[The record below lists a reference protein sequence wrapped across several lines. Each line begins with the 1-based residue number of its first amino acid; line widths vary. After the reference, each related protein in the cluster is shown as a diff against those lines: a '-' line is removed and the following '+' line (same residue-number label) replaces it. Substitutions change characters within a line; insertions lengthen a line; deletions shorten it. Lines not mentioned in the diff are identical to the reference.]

1 MNSADIDRLEKIVDA
16 AKKISPF
23 EHADD
28 HFKFSDEIMLSMPLL
43 IKSWREMSAE
53 IEHLN
58 TVISTQ
64 SHELDLL
71 RALSEVNMA
80 LKQGAKIHRL
90 EKALDKCRQQRDEWI
105 NDVTLDKTITE
116 NNAEIGAILMGE

>member
-1 MNSADIDRLEKIVDA
+1 MSDNMWHQNWVA
-16 AKKISPF
+16 ANK
-23 EHADD
+23 EL
-28 HFKFSDEIMLSMPLL
+28 SDYRN
-43 IKSWREMSAE
+43 KCREQQSE

-58 TVISTQ
+58 TVINTQ

-90 EKALDKCRQQRDEWI
+90 EEALELCKKQRDDEYLAEGRLFPTLKKY
-105 NDVTLDKTITE
+105 NDDLD
-116 NNAEIGAILMGE
+116 AILKGGGGE